1 MSGCFTDKYTDY
13 PFTPLPF
20 LSTSDQPYAP
30 VMKTPQLSFS
40 RIVRESGTT
49 LVVTMGLYLVPGC
62 TVALLSTANYRQV
75 MGPRRKPCGT
85 ILAHGTT
92 IMELIRAV
100 PICSHPVANNAP
112 SGTIEQLFIRTNRL
126 VDLVLSQ

>member
-49 LVVTMGLYLVPGC
+49 LVVTMSLYLVPGC
-62 TVALLSTANYRQV
+62 TVALLPTANYRQV
-75 MGPRRKPCGT
+75 SERDAKCVGEILVSAALRSAAWLFDSSDGP
-85 ILAHGTT
+85 LDFSN
-92 IMELIRAV
+92 RAEFQ
-100 PICSHPVANNAP
+100 HAA
-112 SGTIEQLFIRTNRL
+112 
-126 VDLVLSQ
+126 

>member
-1 MSGCFTDKYTDY
+1 
-13 PFTPLPF
+13 
-20 LSTSDQPYAP
+20 
-30 VMKTPQLSFS
+30 MKTPQLSFS

-85 ILAHGTT
+85 ILAHGTMSGFFKNPDGSAVE
-92 IMELIRAV
+92 IGDLIPSLLHGSPAIHGQL
-100 PICSHPVANNAP
+100 PAEGSH
-112 SGTIEQLFIRTNRL
+112 
-126 VDLVLSQ
+126 SQSVYLGIFVS

>member
-1 MSGCFTDKYTDY
+1 MIN
-13 PFTPLPF
+13 L
-20 LSTSDQPYAP
+20 YAP

-92 IMELIRAV
+92 IMELIRVV